1 MKNLI
6 KPKNNS
12 NFLIKIAEIKSPV
25 IYFRLFLKETK
36 KRFNNK

>member
-12 NFLIKIAEIKSPV
+12 NFLIKIAEIRT
-25 IYFRLFLKETK
+25 FGN
-36 KRFNNK
+36 RFNKMIV